1 MRLHCHIGRTKIR
14 SDSGSRMPNIY
25 WHSNQEKKNG
35 TGIIVLKFVK
45 LNEAMQAAKRNSVSK
60 IDRRFCVAPMMDWT
74 DRHDRYFLRLISRHA
89 VLYTEMVTTGALIHG
104 DRERFLAFNKAEH
117 PVALQLG
124 GADPKEMA
132 QCAKFAEDA
141 GYDEVNINVG
151 CPSDRVQKG
160 QIGACLMATPEVV
173 AECVS
178 EMLAVTTIPV
188 TVKNRI
194 GIDEQDSYTDL
205 ENFISLVAAAGCKTF
220 IVHARKAWL
229 QGLSPKE
236 NREIPQLDYE
246 RVYRLKREHPELEI
260 IINGGIKTLDETEQ
274 HLQHVDG
281 VMMGREAYQNPYV
294 LAEVDRQI
302 YADNS
307 EAADRQAII
316 AAMYPYIEKQ
326 LQQDTYLKHIA
337 RHLLGLFHGQPG
349 ARGWRR
355 TISEQAYQKDAGLE
369 VLDNA
374 LLHVTQNKGQP

>member
-1 MRLHCHIGRTKIR
+1 
-14 SDSGSRMPNIY
+14 
-25 WHSNQEKKNG
+25 
-35 TGIIVLKFVK
+35 
-45 LNEAMQAAKRNSVSK
+45 MQAVKNNTVNK

-104 DRERFLAFNKAEH
+104 DRERFLAFNEAEH

-132 QCAKFAEDA
+132 QCAQFAEQA

-173 AECVS
+173 AECVA
-178 EMLAVTTIPV
+178 EMSAATSLPV

-194 GIDEQDSYTDL
+194 GIDEQDSYADL
-205 ENFISLVAAAGCKTF
+205 EKFVSLVADAGCKTF

-229 QGLSPKE
+229 EGLSPKE
-236 NREIPQLDYE
+236 NRDIPQLEYE
-246 RVYRLKREHPELEI
+246 RVYLLKKEHPELEI
-260 IINGGIKTLDETEQ
+260 IINGGIKTLDEAEQ
-274 HLQHVDG
+274 HLAHVDG

-294 LAEVDRQI
+294 LAEVDRRI
-302 YADNS
+302 YEDNN
-307 EAADRQAII
+307 ELVDRMEII
-316 AAMYPYIEKQ
+316 KAMYPYIEKQ

-355 TISEQAYQKDAGLE
+355 TISEQAYQTDAGLE

-374 LLHVTQNKGQP
+374 LSHINKR